1 MRAFLRQFP
10 VGLAS
15 RVPCLVSRVF
25 PCVSCSSLGL
35 GWFGLLLVY
44 TVVRCLVLYPA
55 SPRRA
60 APSLLCF
67 SLLSFL
73 LVLFLLFFLVL
84 FLLFFSL
91 FLSFSPFCFDSQP
104 QTPGGSVPSTIF
116 YVGGNQNKLKSYKG
130 TSCERKGGL
139 LRSPGLSSLSFS
151 SRGFSRSTR

>member
-1 MRAFLRQFP
+1 MVRGRANTGVGSSARWCSVAVAVRAFLRQFP

-25 PCVSCSSLGL
+25 PCGSCSSLGL

-73 LVLFLLFFLVL
+73 LVLFLRLRLESQFQEKFSSFFFL
-84 FLLFFSL
+84 FSR
-91 FLSFSPFCFDSQP
+91 CFDSQP
-104 QTPGGSVPSTIF
+104 QTLGVI
-116 YVGGNQNKLKSYKG
+116 
-130 TSCERKGGL
+130 
-139 LRSPGLSSLSFS
+139 SPGLQVSHHF
-151 SRGFSRSTR
+151 F